1 MLTPAA
7 RLRTKLVSRN
17 KMLAAAMSD
26 EFDVL
31 VVRDLDRLSRNDE
44 ELPSLIYTL
53 RDAGVEVWCY
63 ADGQRVDTKTA
74 LVRLQS
80 NIRSYS
86 GTAETEK
93 AREQKRSR
101 YATAPNVDGKV
112 YGYVN
117 VGEPKQRRREIVP
130 KQAAIVKRIFEMS
143 ADGQGLLRIAKAL
156 NAEGIPSP
164 TGRGWATTGIREML
178 RRDLYRGVSVYGKT
192 AREWRDGGKFKVDV
206 PEKEWLR
213 VAAPQL
219 RIISDNLWKRVQ
231 DRQEETRKT
240 YPGRRADGTMA
251 GRREGGLLVSQYPLA
266 GFLRCGECGGNL
278 IVTARS
284 GRGGVQKY
292 YICTTAHHRRGT
304 CANVKGI
311 PYEALTDAVM
321 AAFKGNFLNPVT
333 LGQLLMME
341 RAEREA
347 APQAAKEEAAA

>member
-74 LVRLQS
+74 LVRLQL

-93 AREQKRSR
+93 ASERTREQKRSR

-156 NAEGIPSP
+156 NAEY
-164 TGRGWATTGIREML
+164 
-178 RRDLYRGVSVYGKT
+178 RRPPGEDGQQRVS
-192 AREWRDGGKFKVDV
+192 
-206 PEKEWLR
+206 
-213 VAAPQL
+213 
-219 RIISDNLWKRVQ
+219 
-231 DRQEETRKT
+231 
-240 YPGRRADGTMA
+240 
-251 GRREGGLLVSQYPLA
+251 
-266 GFLRCGECGGNL
+266 
-278 IVTARS
+278 
-284 GRGGVQKY
+284 
-292 YICTTAHHRRGT
+292 
-304 CANVKGI
+304 
-311 PYEALTDAVM
+311 
-321 AAFKGNFLNPVT
+321 
-333 LGQLLMME
+333 
-341 RAEREA
+341 
-347 APQAAKEEAAA
+347 AKC